1 MDTRFIQTL
10 LAVVEAGSFA
20 AAARRLNL
28 TPAAVAQR
36 IKVIETELDQP
47 LIVRA
52 GQKVAPTQACLSI
65 LPRFADIVTQVGQ
78 IAADLDM
85 SGLGGPMRI
94 GAISTALSDRVP
106 NVLRQFAKQAPT
118 AKITVVPGNS
128 KDLYAMLLAGDI
140 DAAFVVQPPF
150 DIPKAVRCVP
160 IETHPFVMIV
170 SSEDQRSMDAIIADE
185 RALIYDA
192 TSWGGKI
199 AASWI
204 DDKIPDNRILCELD
218 ALETIAI
225 AVGHGVGFSIVP
237 NWRGLTTLA
246 SVRRIP
252 LPDLSETR
260 DTVLLHR
267 GLNEVSLQLL
277 CS

>member
-1 MDTRFIQTL
+1 VDTRFIQTL
-10 LAVVEAGSFA
+10 LAVVDAGSFA
-20 AAARRLNL
+20 AAARLQNL

-36 IKVIETELDQP
+36 VKALEAELNRA

-52 GQKVAPTQACLSI
+52 GQRVAPTQACLSI
-65 LPRFADIVTQVGQ
+65 LPRLGDIVSQVRQ
-78 IAADLDM
+78 IAADLDT
-85 SGLGGPMRI
+85 SGLGGPIRI

-106 NVLRQFAKQAPT
+106 NVLRQFAKRAPT
-118 AKITVVPGNS
+118 AKIIVMPGTS
-128 KDLYAMLLAGDI
+128 KDLYAMLLAGEI

-150 DIPKAVRCVP
+150 NMPKSVSCVP
-160 IETHPFVMIV
+160 IEAQPMVMIV
-170 SSEDQRSMDAIIADE
+170 SSEDQRSLRAIIADE

-204 DDKIPDNRILCELD
+204 AARIPRDRILCELD
-218 ALETIAI
+218 ALEAIAI

-237 NWRGLTTLA
+237 DWHGLTALA

-252 LPDLSETR
+252 LPELSETR
-260 DTVLLHR
+260 HTVLLHR
-267 GLNEVSLQLL
+267 GLTQESLQLL
-277 CS
+277 CA